1 MSACDLHLVVCAL
14 AREFVG
20 LGEPSSGVELY
31 REDVDGEA
39 SENPHAASVSG
50 ICNEMRGG
58 KVCALAWEVARRG
71 TPALVEWRITT
82 ATYVR
87 CPAAPAAHLSH
98 LG

>member
-58 KVCALAWEVARRG
+58 EGVCPRVGGRTARHTSTRG
-71 TPALVEWRITT
+71 GSPRQ
-82 ATYVR
+82 R
-87 CPAAPAAHLSH
+87 MCAARLPLLHI
-98 LG
+98 

>member
-50 ICNEMRGG
+50 ICNEMRVEQSVCPLASRVEGRTSRHTSTRGG
-58 KVCALAWEVARRG
+58 STC
-71 TPALVEWRITT
+71 
-82 ATYVR
+82 VR